1 MSNENLVLEGNEGLT
16 NKLMIITMTGFNIA
30 NEYFDKLDEE
40 NQEKVITIFRALLV
54 LNKVDGASDEYTET
68 LAKQVENMPIP
79 QELVD
84 EVNEFVKQENLPP
97 LKLRSRIYKQ
107 IILDLMEVML
117 SVKHQ
122 GGDTGEFDLCVMDLM
137 DLMAEIKQKC

>member
-1 MSNENLVLEGNEGLT
+1 MSNENLVLKGNEGLT

-54 LNKVDGASDEYTET
+54 LNKIDGASDEYTET

-97 LKLRSRIYKQ
+97 LKLRSRVYRQ
-107 IILDLMEVML
+107 MILDLMEVML

-122 GGDTGEFDLCVMDLM
+122 GGDTGRFDLCVMDLM
-137 DLMAEIKQKC
+137 DLMAEIK

>member
-1 MSNENLVLEGNEGLT
+1 MSNENLVLKGNEGLT

-54 LNKVDGASDEYTET
+54 LNKIDGASDEYTET

-97 LKLRSRIYKQ
+97 LKLRSRVYRQ
-107 IILDLMEVML
+107 MILDLMEVML

-137 DLMAEIKQKC
+137 DLMAEIK

>member
-30 NEYFDKLDEE
+30 NEHFDKLDEE

-97 LKLRSRIYKQ
+97 LKLRSRVYRQ
-107 IILDLMEVML
+107 MILDLMEVML

-137 DLMAEIKQKC
+137 DLMAEIK

>member
-1 MSNENLVLEGNEGLT
+1 MSNENLVLKGNEGLT

-68 LAKQVENMPIP
+68 LAEQVENMPIP

-84 EVNEFVKQENLPP
+84 EANEIVKQENLPP
-97 LKLRSRIYKQ
+97 SELRSRIYKQ

-122 GGDTGEFDLCVMDLM
+122 GGDTGEFDLCLM
-137 DLMAEIKQKC
+137 GLMVEIK

>member
-1 MSNENLVLEGNEGLT
+1 MSNENLVLEGNEELT

-54 LNKVDGASDEYTET
+54 LNKIDGASDEYTET

>member
-54 LNKVDGASDEYTET
+54 LNKIDGASDEYTET

>member
-1 MSNENLVLEGNEGLT
+1 MSNENLVLKGNEGLT

-54 LNKVDGASDEYTET
+54 LNKIDGASDEYTET

-122 GGDTGEFDLCVMDLM
+122 GGDTGEFDLCLM
-137 DLMAEIKQKC
+137 GLMAEIK

>member
-68 LAKQVENMPIP
+68 LAEQVENMPIP

-137 DLMAEIKQKC
+137 DLMAEIKQKY

>member
-16 NKLMIITMTGFNIA
+16 NKLMITTMTGFDIA

-40 NQEKVITIFRALLV
+40 NQEKVTTIFRALLI
-54 LNKVDGASDEYTET
+54 LNKVKGASDEYTET

-79 QELVD
+79 QEIID
-84 EVNEFVKQENLPP
+84 EANEFVKQENLTP
-97 LKLRSRIYKQ
+97 LKLRSRVYTQ
-107 IILDLMEVML
+107 MRLDLMEIML

>member
-122 GGDTGEFDLCVMDLM
+122 GGDTGEFDLCLM
-137 DLMAEIKQKC
+137 GLMAEIK